1 MYHLAQSFKG
11 AVMTIQHN
19 VLHQFA
25 AGFNND
31 SGVSW
36 PAIPFQTPGQQ
47 GWKIAYEP
55 FGRGYALA
63 DGVKWESIVESS
75 GTVAYGV
82 NGVVLTTD
90 NADNSSGF
98 LGWATAN
105 LMIGAATKKF
115 YLETQMTATAATMAG
130 SEIYVGLS
138 SLQGTTIG
146 DFVAADGLSWAMDDG
161 FGIGKLDA
169 ETSMSLI
176 ANQSDVEQTVS
187 FGSNPT
193 TAVSQVWAVYYDG
206 VNYKL
211 YLNGTEVADT
221 PKVVFND
228 DAPMTFVSYLR
239 AGTAELQ
246 NLLVNY
252 VLFAYEI

>member
-1 MYHLAQSFKG
+1 MSR
-11 AVMTIQHN
+11 VTHN
-19 VLHQFA
+19 ALHNFT
-25 AGFNND
+25 AGINSAN
-31 SGVSW
+31 SARPNSL
-36 PAIPFQTPGQQ
+36 PFLHPVQQ
-47 GWKIAYEP
+47 GWKVLCEDYNGQLVYTADS
-55 FGRGYALA
+55 ALHQFTA
-63 DGVKWESIVESS
+63 IGS
-75 GTVAYGV
+75 GTTAAGTGGV
-82 NGVVLTTD
+82 LFDNGS
-90 NADNSSGF
+90 NADNEG
-98 LGWATAN
+98 AH
-105 LMIGAATKKF
+105 LMSIGANIIPSASTKKF

-146 DFVAADGLSWAMDDG
+146 DFVASGGDSWTMDDG
-161 FGIGKLDA
+161 FGIGKLDT
-169 ETSMSLI
+169 ETAMSFI

-206 VNYKL
+206 TNYKL
-211 YLNGTEVADT
+211 YLDGTEVADT
-221 PKVVFND
+221 PKVVFNN

-252 VLFAYEI
+252 ILFAYEI